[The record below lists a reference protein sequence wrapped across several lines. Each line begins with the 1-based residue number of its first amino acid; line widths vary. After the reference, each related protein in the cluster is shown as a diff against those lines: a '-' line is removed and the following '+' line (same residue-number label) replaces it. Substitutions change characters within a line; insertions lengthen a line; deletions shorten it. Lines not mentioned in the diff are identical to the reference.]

1 MSERLAVL
9 VGYHAR
15 VFKSMTEKAFLNWEF
30 DDDKGKKCGARLDL
44 ASKLSRLASPVP
56 TLSRTDDAFC
66 GVFGKLVQEFKAGAD
81 YTKRLR
87 RQCALFRFVDA
98 LDITASRNPAEFLVG
113 SGRLPAKQYGE
124 NLKRELCDSAR
135 IEDGQVRVIMKSP
148 KPDLELVKKIIKS
161 VPKLMKKKDRVAA
174 TAANEFLE
182 NNADAALRVSAP
194 WSLGLPSLKNDDAR
208 LALLQ
213 KESALILQKPLDCW
227 LTNVWEV
234 LKGNGGKDAFV
245 RELQEIGVLDDKTQ
259 EPTLILDGAK
269 IIAQITTLSI
279 AGELLDEYQAI
290 VEGGLSDM
298 IRLAPIEWD
307 RAPNWSKLPDGLT
320 TLENALPDEE
330 TT

>member
-1 MSERLAVL
+1 MAERLAVL

-44 ASKLSRLASPVP
+44 AGKLSRLASPVP

-66 GVFGKLVQEFKAGAD
+66 GVFEKLVQEFKAGTD
-81 YTKRLR
+81 CTKRLR

-135 IEDGQVRVIMKSP
+135 IEDGQVRVIMKPP

-194 WSLGLPSLKNDDAR
+194 WSLNLPLVKNDDAR

-245 RELQEIGVLDDKTQ
+245 RELQEMGVLDGNTQ

-269 IIAQITTLSI
+269 IIAQITALSI

-290 VEGGLSDM
+290 VEGGLSDI

-307 RAPNWSKLPDGLT
+307 GAPNWSKLPDGLT